1 MSSELWEF
9 IKENIAVITA
19 GLSLITVFLSAAI
32 AYFYNIKH
40 KDLDRFYKNAQDNM
54 ETLIEPIYFKL
65 RDIEAIVDK
74 ERKIELLKEFFDS
87 YNYNKINISRLGN
100 RKLIDNFLKSELAF
114 KKILIDDSEVLY
126 QEVIVNIKQLKHI
139 VDTDYWKLFEVIYK
153 DYNWYKKTV
162 DMNYILRFLLKVS
175 LFLQNTFYGIAFLAY
190 VFLTTFIILSI
201 FDFSFNTFRFSV
213 LLLSFLFSTALY
225 LLFGMYN
232 SAFADTKQKRT
243 TVDILREMII
253 SFTDKVFRG
262 VKVPFLLI
270 WRGLKYIFIKLKKF
284 IVSII
289 SFSKKDQINS

>member
-1 MSSELWEF
+1 MWEF

-19 GLSLITVFLSAAI
+19 GLSLITVFLSAAM

-100 RKLIDNFLKSELAF
+100 RKLIDNFLKCELAF

-201 FDFSFNTFRFSV
+201 FDFSFNVFRFSV

-289 SFSKKDQINS
+289 SFFRNDQTNS

>member
-40 KDLDRFYKNAQDNM
+40 KDLDRFYTNAQDNM

-100 RKLIDNFLKSELAF
+100 RKLIDNFLKCELAF

-262 VKVPFLLI
+262 IKVPFLLI

-289 SFSKKDQINS
+289 SFFKNDQTNS

>member
-1 MSSELWEF
+1 MWEF

>member
-19 GLSLITVFLSAAI
+19 GLSLITVFLSAAM

-100 RKLIDNFLKSELAF
+100 RKLIDNFLKCELAF

-153 DYNWYKKTV
+153 DYNYYKKTV

-201 FDFSFNTFRFSV
+201 FDFSFNVFRFSI

-289 SFSKKDQINS
+289 SFFRND

>member
-19 GLSLITVFLSAAI
+19 GLSLITVFLSAAM

-100 RKLIDNFLKSELAF
+100 RKLIDNFLKCELAF

-201 FDFSFNTFRFSV
+201 FDFSFNVFRFSV

-289 SFSKKDQINS
+289 SFFRNDQTNS

>member
-100 RKLIDNFLKSELAF
+100 RKLIDNFLKCELAF
-114 KKILIDDSEVLY
+114 KKLLLDDSEVLY
-126 QEVIVNIKQLKHI
+126 QEVIVNIKQLNHI

-201 FDFSFNTFRFSV
+201 FDFSFNVFRFSI

-289 SFSKKDQINS
+289 SFFNNDQTNS